1 MVRRLFNAR
10 AAGWAAAPV
19 GCSQDGKKR
28 KIGEGLSLQ
37 SLPQMSRGFTH
48 LPRGGE
54 ALPTDAIGID

>member
-1 MVRRLFNAR
+1 MGRCARRVQPRRQKA
-10 AAGWAAAPV
+10 
-19 GCSQDGKKR
+19 